1 MTKKLQSAEV
11 LDDVL
16 ATLHE
21 MLEDDATREDVLRFA
36 ALNPAFRGDILAF
49 VAEWVASEG
58 SDLGDEDPTGERTAR
73 NHHSILERFWA
84 PVQSQASDPFDAMDS
99 DDIDRIA
106 ANCRIDTG
114 ILRKLCRCLI
124 DVGTIPGQL
133 LVWLADELRSSPSAL
148 HAFLDGVPAAAGA
161 DYFAPQGR
169 TAPGKVSFEAAVK
182 SSTLDLS
189 QKRFWF
195 PDMAA

>member
-1 MTKKLQSAEV
+1 MTKQHQSAETR
-11 LDDVL
+11 DDVL
-16 ATLHE
+16 ATLHD
-21 MLEDDATREDVLRFA
+21 MLEDGATRDEVLQFA
-36 ALNPAFRGDILAF
+36 ALNPAFREEIFAF
-49 VAEWVASEG
+49 VAEWFASEG
-58 SDLGDEDPTGERTAR
+58 SDLGDEDPAGERTVR

-84 PVQSQASDPFDAMDS
+84 PVQSHASDPFDAMES
-99 DDIDRIA
+99 DDIDRIP

-114 ILRKLCRCLI
+114 ILRELCRCFI

-148 HAFLDGVPAAAGA
+148 HAFLDGAPAAAGA

-169 TAPGKVSFEAAVK
+169 TTPGKVSFETAVK

>member
-1 MTKKLQSAEV
+1 MTKQLQSAEA
-11 LDDVL
+11 LGDVL
-16 ATLHE
+16 ATLHD
-21 MLEDDATREDVLRFA
+21 MLEDDATRDDVLRFA

-73 NHHSILERFWA
+73 NHHLILERFWA
-84 PVQSQASDPFDAMDS
+84 PVQSQASDPFDAMDF
-99 DDIDRIA
+99 DDIDLIA

-148 HAFLDGVPAAAGA
+148 HAFLDGAPAVAGA